1 MSIVTVPVRPWC
13 GFPNSIN
20 GGPGISGGASL
31 DIHGVGQY
39 VAWVFMCPKTVVV
52 DRDWWSIGAAT
63 TGCTCLSRIETVDT
77 ATGLP
82 TGTLVHANASQSV
95 VIGSGAADYE
105 VTYPGTFTLSA
116 GTLYARVLA
125 QSSGTPVGIRP
136 MAFADDNSN
145 SGLPYL
151 LDYDASAA
159 ARLTTAL
166 CGGIGLSGGGAL
178 PIEHL
183 WPISAVGTD
192 LFDSADTP
200 DTIGNQLTF
209 TASERV
215 CGAMIWLDNDS
226 TCTVKLYDS
235 DGATVLASADVYTN
249 VPPTV
254 NPTPIS
260 VYFSTPATLAP
271 GTYYLAVEATEGS
284 NIGMTYCDFP
294 SAGFRAGSPMGGDAL
309 TYATCTQTPANTGS
323 WTLTTTLQAFIIPLI
338 DGQDDGA
345 GSGGGGGGETAHVFA
360 S

>member
-13 GFPNSIN
+13 GFPSKISSTPTFSVSTLYDIN
-20 GGPGISGGASL
+20 
-31 DIHGVGQY
+31 GVGQY
-39 VAWVFMCPKTVVV
+39 VAWLFMCPKTVVV

-95 VIGSGAADYE
+95 VIGSGEADYE

-125 QSSGTPVGIRP
+125 QSSGTPSGISPRS
-136 MAFADDNSN
+136 FADDNSN

-178 PIEHL
+178 PIEYL
-183 WPISAVGTD
+183 WPISAVGTVV
-192 LFDSADTP
+192 FDSADTP
-200 DTIGNQLTF
+200 DTIGNQFTF

-215 CGAMIWLDNDS
+215 CGARIWLDNDS

-249 VPPTV
+249 VPPV
-254 NPTPIS
+254 NTPTPIS

-271 GTYYLAVEATEGS
+271 GTYYLAVEATGGS
-284 NIGMTYCDFP
+284 TIGLAYCDFP

-323 WTLTTTLQAFIIPLI
+323 WTLTTTRQAFIIPII

-345 GSGGGGGGETAHVFA
+345 GSGGGGGETAHVFA